1 MKYVKGGR
9 GKKAPY
15 QTTHCRVSEPC
26 KPVIEKLLAY
36 YKLLV
41 DDSEAAE
48 LLLDNIN
55 LSLDDHY
62 KKLANLKSRELSSED
77 SEIQSFDIK
86 DRKK

>member
-15 QTTHCRVSEPC
+15 QTTHCRVPEPC
-26 KPVIEKLLAY
+26 KPIVEKLVAY

-55 LSLDDHY
+55 LGLDDY
-62 KKLANLKSRELSSED
+62 YEKLANSKSRELSSED
-77 SEIQSFDIK
+77 SEFQSFDIK
-86 DRKK
+86 DRKE